1 MIDSKQF
8 ELPAPIVVNCR
19 DRNEDSTP
27 PSGRQAGLPSDGR
40 QAGLLDREWLI
51 SNKLGSYASST
62 LLGVNTRKYHGLL
75 VAATNPPGG
84 RIVTLNYLLDRVI
97 LVDTGECF
105 ELTMFEFDGAFR
117 NENPAELLEFRNDLA
132 AKFLYQCGQV
142 RLVKEIILAERT
154 NTVAVRWSLIP
165 ARNAGVELEIQPF
178 VSFRDYH
185 GLVRTDGNDR
195 MTYLRYHDG
204 IEITERTGR
213 FTPLHVSVNTI
224 SPDGSGVER
233 LSAGRFTPGK
243 QWWYRFRYRAD
254 IARGYDGIEDLFTP
268 GFFRAAL
275 SDRAK
280 VQLTASLDGAEVL
293 DFDAELKHKRHRLLP
308 MIEAMGTDAD
318 VSTCRLAVAADAFIV
333 MPSQGRKSPA
343 DSARKA
349 DTIVAG
355 YHWFI
360 DWGRDAMI
368 ALPGL
373 LLETGQFVRALNVLR
388 TFAGA
393 MEDGLIPNCFDER
406 TGKGIYNS
414 IDASLWF
421 IIAADKYVRASGD
434 EQAWR
439 DELSKP
445 VEQIIE
451 AYCKGT
457 RFGIHVDSDGLVTGG
472 DEGTQL
478 TWMDATCEGKPITP
492 RWGKCVEVNALW
504 YKALKISASRSKE
517 TTQAMRYSRL
527 AEKVARAFP
536 VMFWNERTGC
546 LYDCVN
552 ERGKDASVRPNQ
564 VIVLA
569 LADSLLSPPQRE
581 SIIETVQQELLTPY
595 GLRTLSPRD
604 PAYKPRYEGDD
615 TYHQGTVWPWL
626 MGFFIEAYLKVY
638 NFSPDALQQADDW
651 LKAFDEH
658 LSHAGVG
665 FISEIFD
672 GDPPHEPAGCIAQA
686 WSVGEILRAKR
697 LIQRYRN
704 RENKK

>member
-1 MIDSKQF
+1 MREIHRQEQPLPIIIDARSSD
-8 ELPAPIVVNCR
+8 R
-19 DRNEDSTP
+19 DS
-27 PSGRQAGLPSDGR
+27 
-40 QAGLLDREWLI
+40 LLQQEWLI
-51 SNKLGSYASST
+51 TNKLGSYASST

-84 RIVTLNYLLDRVI
+84 RIVTLNYLLDQVV
-97 LVDTGECF
+97 LPDTGECF
-105 ELTMFEFDGAFR
+105 DLTMFEFEGGFR
-117 NENPAELLEFRNDLA
+117 EKNAAKLLEFRNDLA
-132 AKFLYQCGQV
+132 ATFIYQCGKV
-142 RLVKEIILAERT
+142 KLMKEIILAEMA
-154 NTVAVRWSLIP
+154 NTVAVRWTLLSSLDTS
-165 ARNAGVELEIQPF
+165 VELVIRPF

-185 GLVRTDGNDR
+185 SLICADENDR
-195 MTYLRYHDG
+195 LAYLRYHDG

-213 FTPLHVSVNTI
+213 FTPLHLSVGVVSAQ
-224 SPDGSGVER
+224 
-233 LSAGRFTPGK
+233 SAGEDGFSICQFVSEK

-268 GFFRAAL
+268 GFFRAEL
-275 SDRAK
+275 SDKAK
-280 VQLTASLDGAEVL
+280 VQLTASLDGAETL
-293 DFDAELKHKRHRLLP
+293 DFDTELKHKRHRLLP
-308 MIEAMGTDAD
+308 MIEAPGTDAD
-318 VSTCRLAVAADAFIV
+318 VSTCQLAVAADAFIV
-333 MPSQGRKSPA
+333 MPDRSRKSPA
-343 DSARKA
+343 HITRKA

-368 ALPGL
+368 ALSGL

-388 TFAGA
+388 TFADA
-393 MEDGLIPNCFDER
+393 MEDGLIPNYFDER
-406 TGKGIYNS
+406 TGKTVYNS

-421 IIAADKYVRASGD
+421 IIAADKYVRVSGD

-457 RFGIHVDSDGLVTGG
+457 RFGIHVDSDGLITGG
-472 DEGTQL
+472 DESTQL
-478 TWMDATCEGKPITP
+478 TWMDAACDGKPITP

-517 TTQAMRYSRL
+517 TSQAVRYSRL
-527 AEKVARAFP
+527 AEKVARSFP
-536 VMFWNERTGC
+536 VMFWNESSGC
-546 LYDCVN
+546 LYDYIN
-552 ERGKDASVRPNQ
+552 EKGKDASIRPNQ
-564 VIVLA
+564 IIVLA
-569 LADSLLSPPQRE
+569 VADSLLSPPQRK
-581 SIIETVQQELLTPY
+581 SIIETVKQELLTPY
-595 GLRTLSPRD
+595 GLRTLSPKD

-626 MGFFIEAYLKVY
+626 MGFFIEAYLKVH

-665 FISEIFD
+665 FISEIFH
-672 GDPPHEPAGCIAQA
+672 GDLPHEPAGCIAQA